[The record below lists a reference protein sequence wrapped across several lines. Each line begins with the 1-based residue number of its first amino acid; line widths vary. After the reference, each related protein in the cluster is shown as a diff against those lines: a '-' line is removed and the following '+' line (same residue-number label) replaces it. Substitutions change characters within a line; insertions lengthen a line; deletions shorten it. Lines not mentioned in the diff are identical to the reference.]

1 MLNPKCIFRFYLMI
15 SPTHQLVT
23 NAIIFFDKITHF
35 NISNAS
41 LTIKKDQH
49 GGQLS
54 KVVAER
60 APRNM

>member
-1 MLNPKCIFRFYLMI
+1 MV

-49 GGQLS
+49 GGRLS